1 MEGYV
6 MNKQL
11 SYLAKEE
18 ILKNEINNILME
30 TKNELNNFK
39 KEVER
44 TESSFEDIKM
54 IQKELSHIQNRL
66 KNLEHIGTDV
76 KKRYK
81 AAGQMLEGKKKELA
95 QINRDIV
102 SEGKNQVM
110 ILIDN
115 NLPDYMRLNSVEG
128 EEDSCIIEL
137 ISDKGIKS
145 MRIGMVQFIENK
157 HRTVVQVKMERDSE
171 VKEFE
176 VENPFRVYNIV
187 NYIISIYGYKVNG
200 KKLK

>member
-1 MEGYV
+1 